1 MPFTFHIVP
10 EQAAGGPLAAP
21 AGAAAWRGLSKETKE
36 SYADAWT
43 SEFLVDAHDSLL
55 MRAAPEMV
63 NIVHNGRRSIAHHKL
78 EALYGKFVKP
88 GAASAVTLENAL
100 ALSVFDEIE
109 DHLISKSTEKQ
120 FAEPV
125 GKTAYLQFLDNVHLQ
140 SGAAVTLGGDSTI
153 ALLPGEGAA
162 PAKDD
167 TWLSDAPLG
176 NFTAPEGDLRFW
188 AEIVQMAGPRILA
201 KQRHPA
207 PSRFRRAGLALA
219 TWSFGG
225 DATIQAA
232 ASHEDYVSLIVG
244 KLQGHALPAEM
255 ARAVFNLNWPSC
267 LMALAAR
274 DACAV

>member
-10 EQAAGGPLAAP
+10 EQAPGGPLAAP

-36 SYADAWT
+36 SYANAWT
-43 SEFLVDAHDSLL
+43 DEFLIDAHDSLL

-88 GAASAVTLENAL
+88 GAACAVTLENAL

-140 SGAAVTLGGDSTI
+140 FGATVTLGDDSTI
-153 ALLPGEGAA
+153 ALLPGEGVA
-162 PAKDD
+162 PA
-167 TWLSDAPLG
+167 TRPNPPPPPL
-176 NFTAPEGDLRFW
+176 
-188 AEIVQMAGPRILA
+188 
-201 KQRHPA
+201 
-207 PSRFRRAGLALA
+207 
-219 TWSFGG
+219 
-225 DATIQAA
+225 
-232 ASHEDYVSLIVG
+232 
-244 KLQGHALPAEM
+244 
-255 ARAVFNLNWPSC
+255 
-267 LMALAAR
+267 
-274 DACAV
+274 